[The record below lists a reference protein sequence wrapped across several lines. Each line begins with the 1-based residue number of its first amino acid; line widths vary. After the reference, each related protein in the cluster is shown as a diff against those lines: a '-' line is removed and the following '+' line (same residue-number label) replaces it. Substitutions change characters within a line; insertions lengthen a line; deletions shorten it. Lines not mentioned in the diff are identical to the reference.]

1 MKIDIFSPGEI
12 AQTRSPAHPTHR
24 LGGQAG
30 SSGCVAD
37 AQLKLGVANDG
48 VAKIKKTAT
57 VVSQHKRQT
66 VRMGRFL
73 MLPYARQT
81 MDRR

>member
-1 MKIDIFSPGEI
+1 MTSSSSESRADPHI
-12 AQTRSPAHPTHR
+12 AI
-24 LGGQAG
+24 

-48 VAKIKKTAT
+48 VAKIKETAT
-57 VVSQHKRQT
+57 VVRQHKRQT

-73 MLPYARQT
+73 MPPYARQT

>member
-1 MKIDIFSPGEI
+1 MTSSNSESRADPHI
-12 AQTRSPAHPTHR
+12 AI
-24 LGGQAG
+24 

-48 VAKIKKTAT
+48 VAKIKETAT

>member
-1 MKIDIFSPGEI
+1 
-12 AQTRSPAHPTHR
+12 
-24 LGGQAG
+24 
-30 SSGCVAD
+30 
-37 AQLKLGVANDG
+37 LKLGVANDG
-48 VAKIKKTAT
+48 VAKIKETAT

-73 MLPYARQT
+73 TLPYARQT